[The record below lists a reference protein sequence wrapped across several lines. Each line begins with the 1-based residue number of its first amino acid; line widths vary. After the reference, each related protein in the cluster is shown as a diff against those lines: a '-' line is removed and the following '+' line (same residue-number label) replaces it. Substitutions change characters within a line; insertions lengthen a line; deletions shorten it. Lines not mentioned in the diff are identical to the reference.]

1 MAGTPTFVDRVM
13 DEVDAEPAA
22 GPGRALDQAI
32 RERSVRD
39 AGDSVLV
46 AWRLAGLRAM
56 PGLVR
61 LQAAAFVLVVASAL
75 AAGSALAAVTTV
87 RTVAPIVL
95 GVADRPADDA
105 RAVPVATIAPAAPQ
119 PPTVRTSGNDLRPVP
134 PMPLVVPR
142 AEVPAPTARP
152 DGKTPSVKH
161 DDADHPAE
169 RPQREPDP
177 GSEDAHGGGGTA
189 EDTEHGDSDRADD
202 TDPGDDHHDGSE
214 TDGTPRPGGDDDG
227 ATGEDHHD
235 GSSADPSDGHDD
247 GGESEDGGSDDGG
260 GGD

>member
-1 MAGTPTFVDRVM
+1 M
-13 DEVDAEPAA
+13 DVVDAAPAA

-39 AGDSVLV
+39 AGDSVRV

-105 RAVPVATIAPAAPQ
+105 RAVPVSTIPPATPQ

-134 PMPLVVPR
+134 PMPVVVPK
-142 AEVPAPTARP
+142 AEVPAPTARA
-152 DGKTPSVKH
+152 DGKTAGAKH

-169 RPQREPDP
+169 RPQRQPDP
-177 GSEDAHGGGGTA
+177 GSEDAHGGGDTA
-189 EDTEHGDSDRADD
+189 DDTEHGDTDRA
-202 TDPGDDHHDGSE
+202 
-214 TDGTPRPGGDDDG
+214 DGTPRPGGDDDG
-227 ATGEDHHD
+227 ATSEDHHD
-235 GSSADPSDGHDD
+235 GSSADPTDGHDD
-247 GGESEDGGSDDGG
+247 GGESDDSGSDDGGSDDSGGG